1 MLYRSIRWSSLIGG
15 TGLIVLGVWLVIDQA
30 HMLPLII
37 QRYWPVILIVWGARK
52 LIDRYRV
59 KEDRWAGPDYG
70 TGLYV
75 IRRRRRQSGAWL
87 PGVALIGLGALF
99 LWANFDPALGVTIGP
114 YVLVVLG
121 AIQVMLSFTPPPRS
135 DF

>member
-1 MLYRSIRWSSLIGG
+1 MGG
-15 TGLIVLGVWLVIDQA
+15 TLLMILGIWLAIDQA
-30 HMLPLII
+30 RALPLIV
-37 QRYWPVILIVWGARK
+37 QRYWPVVLILWGVWK
-52 LIDRYRV
+52 LAERYRV

-87 PGVALIGLGALF
+87 PNVALIGLGGFF
-99 LWANFDPALGVTIGP
+99 LWANFDGASGVTFGPFILIALGV
-114 YVLVVLG
+114 
-121 AIQVMLSFTPPPRS
+121 IQVALSFTPPPRS